1 MTYLIVVRYL
11 MKTSI
16 ELPEDLIIKVRKYNQ
31 AHANRPINVSGVC
44 RIAIEQELDA
54 ASREM

>member
-1 MTYLIVVRYL
+1 

-16 ELPEDLIIKVRKYNQ
+16 ELPDELIIKVREYNK

-44 RIAIEQELDA
+44 RIAIEQELNA
-54 ASREM
+54 ALQEN